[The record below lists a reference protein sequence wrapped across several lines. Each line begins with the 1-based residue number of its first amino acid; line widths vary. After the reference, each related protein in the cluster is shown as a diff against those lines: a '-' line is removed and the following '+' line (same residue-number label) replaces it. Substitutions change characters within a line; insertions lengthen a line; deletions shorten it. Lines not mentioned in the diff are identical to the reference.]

1 MNNARY
7 GNYAKMIAFFLVAAL
22 LIAGFGF
29 ATEGWWQESENSDQ
43 GHFPSNNNS
52 NNSNDVPTNGNDTTK
67 HPEEPEIYIPE
78 YVNLLTGEE
87 VDEETARKRH
97 YAFVLDPSA
106 PLYGIT
112 SSSLVAELPTESGGT
127 RLLTLI
133 NNSSEITK
141 IGSLLPTRSY
151 ISNVAKFF
159 GSIII
164 ADGNDGKLKY
174 DKCDITGSILDVAQH
189 QGYCYSE
196 YVQFKYTNGDLID
209 TGIYNTNLNTTITKD
224 AQVPYQFV
232 DFGTTLS
239 PIGFVAETVI
249 IPYSTQSE
257 TELYYSSAA
266 KTYSFNKN
274 GVPKTD
280 MINDKKV
287 SYKNLF
293 ILFTDTMTYE
303 GTSSTEMVMNT
314 IGSGTGYYISE
325 GVGQAI
331 TWESDAAGSLTF
343 YDESGSKLTINRG
356 NSYLGFVKSAKTSDI
371 KIS

>member
-22 LIAGFGF
+22 LVVGFGF
-29 ATEGWWQESENSDQ
+29 ATEGWLQETENKDQ
-43 GHFPSNNNS
+43 DGSQNDKHPT
-52 NNSNDVPTNGNDTTK
+52 DVPANGDDTAK
-67 HPEEPEIYIPE
+67 LPSEPEIYIPE

-87 VDEETARKRH
+87 TDEETARRRH
-97 YAFVLDPSA
+97 YAFVIDPSA

-112 SSSLVAELPTESGGT
+112 SSSIVAELPTESGST

-133 NNSSEITK
+133 NNSSGITK
-141 IGSLLPTRSY
+141 LGSLLPTRSY

-174 DKCDITGSILDVAQH
+174 DKCDITGSILDIAQH

-209 TGIYNTNLNTTITKD
+209 AGIYNTNLNTTITKD
-224 AQVPYQFV
+224 AQIPYRFV
-232 DFGTTLS
+232 DFGATLS

-249 IPYSTQSE
+249 IPYSTKSE
-257 TELYYSSAA
+257 TELYYSNSS

-293 ILFTDTMTYE
+293 LLFTDTMTYE
-303 GTSSTEMVMNT
+303 GTTSTEMVMNT

-331 TWESDAAGSLTF
+331 TWESDATGSLTF
-343 YDESGSKLTINRG
+343 YDESENKLIVNRG